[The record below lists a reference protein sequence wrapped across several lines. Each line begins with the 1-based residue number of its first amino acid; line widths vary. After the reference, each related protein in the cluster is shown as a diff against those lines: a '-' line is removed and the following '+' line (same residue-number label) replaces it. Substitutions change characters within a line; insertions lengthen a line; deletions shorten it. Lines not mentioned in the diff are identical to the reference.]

1 MDMPGMRPIYLE
13 SWIHQKIRNEMGR
26 SVDPLSRSSIDAY
39 HLLKLREILAY
50 SYERSSF
57 YRKLFNECGLGHEV
71 IRNLEDLTKIPLTDP
86 SRLASQPYR
95 FLCVSQAEVAR
106 PYTFATSGTTGP
118 RKKIFWTRA
127 DIERI
132 TDFMAAGIMTV
143 ADTTDVV
150 QILLLDSRPF
160 SQADL
165 LRRGV
170 QKAGATAVVAGMESS
185 AEEHLRIIKEHR
197 SSVVFGYAAPLIRIS
212 RELREKHDLSASG
225 VKILFLAG
233 EYVPDARRQELES
246 IWKCRVYTHYGLTE
260 MGLGV
265 AVECDARDGY
275 HFNEADLLLE
285 IVDPATGTPVKPGL
299 EGELVF
305 TTLTREAMPLIR
317 YRTHDISRIIPEP
330 CACGASTLL
339 RIDQVKKRLES
350 VIHLSSGQEIY
361 PALLDD
367 LLSGVPGIMEYRVV
381 VTRQGSRDCLEFG
394 IEAVEQRKE
403 LLMELEARLKR
414 LTQSAEL
421 KLELLPRG
429 ALAAPGR
436 AKKMIVDHRQI
447 TNDE

>member
-1 MDMPGMRPIYLE
+1 MRKIHLE
-13 SWIHQKIRNEMGR
+13 SWIHERIKSQIG
-26 SVDPLSRSSIDAY
+26 SSTDPLSRSHIDAY
-39 HLLKLREILAY
+39 HLLKLRQTLGY

-57 YRKLFNECGLGHEV
+57 YRKLFDEFGFRYED
-71 IRNLEDLTKIPLTDP
+71 IRNLGDLSRIPLTEP
-86 SRLASQPYR
+86 SQLASQPYR
-95 FLCVSQAEVAR
+95 FLCVSQPEIAR
-106 PYTFATSGTTGP
+106 PYTFVTSGTTGP

-143 ADTTDVV
+143 ADTKDVV
-150 QILLLDSRPF
+150 QILLPDGRPF

-170 QKAGATAVVAGMESS
+170 QKAGATAVVASIESS
-185 AEEHLRIIKEHR
+185 AEEHLKTIRQHR
-197 SSVVFGYAAPLIRIS
+197 SSVIFGYAAPLLRMS
-212 RELREKHDLSASG
+212 RELQKQSDLSTSG

-233 EYVPDARRQELES
+233 EYVPDPRRQELER

-265 AVECDARDGY
+265 AVECDAHDGY

-285 IVDPATGTPVKPGL
+285 IVNPVTGVPVEPGN

-317 YRTHDISRIIPEP
+317 YRTHDISRIIPKP
-330 CACGASTLL
+330 CPCGASTLL
-339 RIDQVKKRLES
+339 RIDRVRKRLES

-361 PALLDD
+361 PALLDEV
-367 LLSGVPGIMEYRVV
+367 LSGVPGIMEYSVV
-381 VTRQGSRDCLEFG
+381 VSRQGDRDWLQFS
-394 IEAVEQRKE
+394 IEAAEQNNEVLVEIE
-403 LLMELEARLKR
+403 SRLKW
-414 LTQSAEL
+414 LAPSAEI

-429 ALAAPGR
+429 ALESSGR
-436 AKKMIVDHRQI
+436 AKRMIIDRRFG
-447 TNDE
+447 